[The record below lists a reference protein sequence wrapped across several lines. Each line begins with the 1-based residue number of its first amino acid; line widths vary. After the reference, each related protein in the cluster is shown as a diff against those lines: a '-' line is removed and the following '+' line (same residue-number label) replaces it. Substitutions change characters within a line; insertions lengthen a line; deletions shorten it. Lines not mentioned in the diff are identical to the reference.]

1 MINALSLL
9 DWVAH
14 TQTISGAP
22 NAGLIANVLSV
33 AGKYIKDPI
42 DRLAAIK
49 NTAQSIMQLD
59 APQDAKDTV
68 LSGLFIGN
76 TETLHAV
83 SKDTEMMEK
92 YPTTIN
98 GVNNLLYGVVD
109 KFKLEG
115 KSIHAMVEADMNS
128 KKKQAYYKQATGK
141 AYAYKP
147 YMKTNAHIAD
157 KLVEGAEKGGLDNAR
172 NNYQPKSYDPQA
184 NYNRNPEYFAMSHA
198 ERYAIPRPVVLDTY
212 FKLSRTGDA
221 SALTSKEL
229 VRQTV
234 KRSPLGEKNE
244 YNKPRETTYVKKIFP
259 AKPSVK

>member
-1 MINALSLL
+1 
-9 DWVAH
+9 
-14 TQTISGAP
+14 
-22 NAGLIANVLSV
+22 LIANVLSV

-42 DRLAAIK
+42 DRLAVIK

-59 APQDAKDTV
+59 IPQDAKDTA
-68 LSGLFIGN
+68 LSGLFVSN

-83 SKDTEMMEK
+83 SKDPEMMEK

-147 YMKTNAHIAD
+147 YMKTNAYVAD
-157 KLVEGAEKGGLDNAR
+157 KLMDGAGKGGLDNAR

-184 NYNRNPEYFAMSHA
+184 NYNRNPEFFAMSHA
-198 ERYAIPRPVVLDTY
+198 QRYALPRPAVLDTY

-221 SALTSKEL
+221 SALTSREL
-229 VRQTV
+229 VKQTV
-234 KRSPLGEKNE
+234 KRSPL
-244 YNKPRETTYVKKIFP
+244 
-259 AKPSVK
+259 